1 MTECRYS
8 SVLEKLAS
16 LAKIKL
22 SSEEVETLC
31 RDLERTAEFLRSVSE
46 ISKELDVNPLYYVW
60 DEWGPLRVPG
70 EPGAINIADLNV
82 HLKEGYVRA
91 PWRGGRLEEA

>member
-1 MTECRYS
+1 MECRYR
-8 SVLEKLAS
+8 SVVEKLAS

-22 SSEEVETLC
+22 SGEEAETLC

-60 DEWGPLRVPG
+60 DEWGPLRGPG
-70 EPGAINIADLNV
+70 EPEAIDIADLNV
-82 HLKEGYVRA
+82 HLKEGYVKV